1 MGLGFFVSTSNP
13 THIMAVILN
22 ITYSKKL
29 GLPGYSSHSCSV
41 SLTVE
46 IDRKEMAAEESAKLY
61 SLLQSAV
68 DENIKTVGWMPA
80 TVAYGLPENGT
91 GSNGNGHSIG
101 NGHQP
106 LYRWACTQGQREF
119 IQRIVSEHGL
129 DKNNVEGTAQQM
141 FNNSVRQLNKMQAS
155 QLIEHLLEQTGQ
167 PPQRNRWR
175 KPQSTNGS

>member
-1 MGLGFFVSTSNP
+1 
-13 THIMAVILN
+13 MAVILN

-68 DENIKTVGWMPA
+68 DENIKTVGWMPD
-80 TVAYGLPENGT
+80 TGAYGLPENGA
-91 GSNGNGHSIG
+91 GNNGHSNGNGKAPPFRWSCTEGQKNFINRLVQEHSL
-101 NGHQP
+101 NK
-106 LYRWACTQGQREF
+106 
-119 IQRIVSEHGL
+119 
-129 DKNNVEGTAQQM
+129 DDVEGTAQQM
-141 FNNSVRQLNKMQAS
+141 FNTSVRQLNKMQAS
-155 QLIEHLLEQTGQ
+155 QLIEHLLEHTGQ

-175 KPQSTNGS
+175 KPQPANGS

>member
-1 MGLGFFVSTSNP
+1 MGLGFFVSTSSP

-68 DENIKTVGWMPA
+68 DKEIQQVGWMPSD
-80 TVAYGLPENGT
+80 VSYGLPENGA
-91 GSNGNGHSIG
+91 NGNAHSSG

-106 LYRWACTQGQREF
+106 LYRWTCTQGQREF
-119 IQRIVSEHGL
+119 LQRIVSENNL
-129 DKNNVEGTAQQM
+129 DKNNVESTAQQM
-141 FNNSVRQLNKMQAS
+141 FGTSVRSLNKLQAS
-155 QLIEHLLEQTGQ
+155 G
-167 PPQRNRWR
+167 
-175 KPQSTNGS
+175 